1 MDYRITETFRSK
13 FLRNVRLW
21 IILPIAK
28 LYIYIYIYLFVFI
41 RFFLSKRKFYV
52 DITRLVIILVIIAK
66 WTSKDGE
73 KRKKFELLPFAVSLD
88 NGDFSHETRIPRH
101 LTVTCRVLT
110 ASTRQRS
117 RVGAQR
123 LDTSRR
129 ELRRILAI
137 FSRRFLSPRELNNN
151 KRRDANTSV
160 SNIGVVLEILRLGRG
175 RRFGRKK
182 RDERFF
188 CCYSP
193 ANGLVSV
200 AFIRWTQ
207 EIGVVHRRRRG
218 SPRRPWAA
226 LHFSDQDFC
235 LTILERAAGTSFP
248 DPSALHRCLE
258 E

>member
-1 MDYRITETFRSK
+1 MKYRPSDYRGREGDESSLCLDPSPIRTLRFLSINRYTFNGLSDNRDVSIKISKKRSFMNNITDRQT
-13 FLRNVRLW
+13 
-21 IILPIAK
+21 
-28 LYIYIYIYLFVFI
+28 IYIYIYLFVFI

-151 KRRDANTSV
+151 KRRDANRISV
-160 SNIGVVLEILRLGRG
+160 SFLRFWG
-175 RRFGRKK
+175 
-182 RDERFF
+182 
-188 CCYSP
+188 
-193 ANGLVSV
+193 
-200 AFIRWTQ
+200 
-207 EIGVVHRRRRG
+207 
-218 SPRRPWAA
+218 
-226 LHFSDQDFC
+226 
-235 LTILERAAGTSFP
+235 
-248 DPSALHRCLE
+248 
-258 E
+258 

>member
-1 MDYRITETFRSK
+1 MSRAWNTGQVTIEEERETRVRFASTHLRSEHSAFYQLIDTLSMDYRITETFRSK

-151 KRRDANTSV
+151 KRRDANRISV
-160 SNIGVVLEILRLGRG
+160 SFLRFWG
-175 RRFGRKK
+175 
-182 RDERFF
+182 
-188 CCYSP
+188 
-193 ANGLVSV
+193 
-200 AFIRWTQ
+200 
-207 EIGVVHRRRRG
+207 
-218 SPRRPWAA
+218 
-226 LHFSDQDFC
+226 
-235 LTILERAAGTSFP
+235 
-248 DPSALHRCLE
+248 
-258 E
+258 